1 MVHGHQMENYNM
13 QELPHKR
20 CVYEQGSIG
29 QEEPI
34 LVLTRREGTDFV
46 LTLDSLVHLWY
57 LRYLR
62 TCDTCVPTCV
72 TLTA

>member
-1 MVHGHQMENYNM
+1 MDLFFTGPARHCMDLKSESEFHWNKE
-13 QELPHKR
+13 
-20 CVYEQGSIG
+20 
-29 QEEPI
+29 EEPI

-46 LTLDSLVHLWY
+46 LTLDSPVHLWY

>member
-1 MVHGHQMENYNM
+1 MIALRIAQFAWHVVHGMA
-13 QELPHKR
+13 
-20 CVYEQGSIG
+20 IG
-29 QEEPI
+29 ILLRPGMHQEEPI

-46 LTLDSLVHLWY
+46 LTLDSPVH

>member
-1 MVHGHQMENYNM
+1 MAGA
-13 QELPHKR
+13 R
-20 CVYEQGSIG
+20 AGSIQMTPECHEG
-29 QEEPI
+29 AVNGVSNQEEPI

-46 LTLDSLVHLWY
+46 LTLDSPVH